1 MARCCY
7 GRQNGNSDKTPC
19 FEHSA
24 KARQQAMFRPNLCIQ
39 EPHNTVTDCTSSGVE
54 QSGVTS

>member
-1 MARCCY
+1 MASCCY
-7 GRQNGNSDKTPC
+7 GRQNGNSDKTPS

-24 KARQQAMFRPNLCIQ
+24 KARQKAMFGPKLSIQ
-39 EPHNTVTDCTSSGVE
+39 EHHNSMTGCAANGVD